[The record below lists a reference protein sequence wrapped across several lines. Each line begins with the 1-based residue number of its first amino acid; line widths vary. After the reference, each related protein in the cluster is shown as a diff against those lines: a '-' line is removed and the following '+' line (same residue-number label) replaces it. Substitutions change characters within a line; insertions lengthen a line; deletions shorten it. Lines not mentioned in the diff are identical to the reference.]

1 MPSGNADRKAEM
13 CQDYRLRFHED
24 LLYILSTHYFSS
36 FLGFILLIFYF
47 FFMLRFRTKT
57 ENRIVD
63 VCGYDKK
70 VFWWILYMIKAMR

>member
-24 LLYILSTHYFSS
+24 LLYILSTHYFSL

-63 VCGYDKK
+63 VCGYGKK
-70 VFWWILYMIKAMR
+70 VFWWILYLIKAMR